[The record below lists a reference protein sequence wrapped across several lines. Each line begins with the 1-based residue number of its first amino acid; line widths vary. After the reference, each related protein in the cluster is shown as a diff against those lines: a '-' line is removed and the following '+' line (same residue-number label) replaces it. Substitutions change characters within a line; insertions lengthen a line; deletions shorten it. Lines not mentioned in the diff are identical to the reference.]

1 MKERMENRKVLGIIL
16 GLAGTITLILYGK
29 SLINATNASLG
40 NLLVFVNAVSYGFYL
55 IIVKKLMDKYN
66 AFTFVKWIYTF
77 GFLMV
82 LPFGWGEFQA
92 IDFANLPTDIFWKIG
107 FVVVFSTFLTYLL
120 NLVSMRELKP
130 TTVAVFIYLQPLF
143 ATIFAVSLGK
153 DDLSLVKLI
162 SAVLIDLNTRMPSVF
177 REMELGLRNQISQRL
192 ERGKVDFSLYVE
204 VTGEETTSKINVPII
219 KGYINQ
225 MKAVIPTAD
234 ETELMKMAVRMPD
247 ALKTERDEIDENEWK
262 QIQTVIDE
270 ALENIANFRKDEG
283 ASLEKEFQLRIG
295 NINNLMN
302 EAVSY
307 DAERVETVK
316 TRLRTALD
324 EIKVNVDE
332 NRFEQELIFYLE
344 KYDITEEK
352 VRLGNHLNYFL
363 ETLNGTEANGR
374 KLGFITQEMGREI
387 NTMGSKSNHTEMQK
401 LVVMMKDELE
411 KIKEQV
417 LNVL

>member
-1 MKERMENRKVLGIIL
+1 LQLPTKK
-16 GLAGTITLILYGK
+16 ITVEIK
-29 SLINATNASLG
+29 SLNSKGL
-40 NLLVFVNAVSYGFYL
+40 
-55 IIVKKLMDKYN
+55 
-66 AFTFVKWIYTF
+66 
-77 GFLMV
+77 
-82 LPFGWGEFQA
+82 
-92 IDFANLPTDIFWKIG
+92 
-107 FVVVFSTFLTYLL
+107 
-120 NLVSMRELKP
+120 
-130 TTVAVFIYLQPLF
+130 
-143 ATIFAVSLGK
+143 
-153 DDLSLVKLI
+153 
-162 SAVLIDLNTRMPSVF
+162 DLNTRMPSVF

-192 ERGKVDFSLYVE
+192 ERGKVDFSLYLE
-204 VTGEETTSKINVPII
+204 VTGEETTSKINVPIV

-225 MKAVIPTAD
+225 MKAVISTAD

-270 ALENIANFRKDEG
+270 ALENITNFRKDEG

-302 EAVSY
+302 EAVSF

-324 EIKVNVDE
+324 ELKVNVDE

>member
-1 MKERMENRKVLGIIL
+1 MIQSMTGFGKASLQLPTKK
-16 GLAGTITLILYGK
+16 ITVEIK
-29 SLINATNASLG
+29 SLNSKGL
-40 NLLVFVNAVSYGFYL
+40 
-55 IIVKKLMDKYN
+55 
-66 AFTFVKWIYTF
+66 
-77 GFLMV
+77 
-82 LPFGWGEFQA
+82 
-92 IDFANLPTDIFWKIG
+92 
-107 FVVVFSTFLTYLL
+107 
-120 NLVSMRELKP
+120 
-130 TTVAVFIYLQPLF
+130 
-143 ATIFAVSLGK
+143 
-153 DDLSLVKLI
+153 
-162 SAVLIDLNTRMPSVF
+162 DLNTRMPSVF

-225 MKAVIPTAD
+225 MRAVIPTAD

-324 EIKVNVDE
+324 ELKVNVDE

>member
-1 MKERMENRKVLGIIL
+1 MIHSMTGFGKASLQLPTKK
-16 GLAGTITLILYGK
+16 ITVEIK
-29 SLINATNASLG
+29 SLNSKGL
-40 NLLVFVNAVSYGFYL
+40 
-55 IIVKKLMDKYN
+55 
-66 AFTFVKWIYTF
+66 
-77 GFLMV
+77 
-82 LPFGWGEFQA
+82 
-92 IDFANLPTDIFWKIG
+92 
-107 FVVVFSTFLTYLL
+107 
-120 NLVSMRELKP
+120 
-130 TTVAVFIYLQPLF
+130 
-143 ATIFAVSLGK
+143 
-153 DDLSLVKLI
+153 
-162 SAVLIDLNTRMPSVF
+162 DLNSRMPSVF

-192 ERGKVDFSLYVE
+192 ERGKIDFSLYVE
-204 VTGEETTSKINVPII
+204 VTGEETSSKINVPIV

-262 QIQTVIDE
+262 QIQTVIDD
-270 ALENIANFRKDEG
+270 ALNNISNFRKDEG
-283 ASLEKEFQLRIG
+283 ASLEKEFQLRVA
-295 NINNLMN
+295 NIERLMN

-307 DAERVETVK
+307 DSERIETIK
-316 TRLRTALD
+316 TRLRTAIEEL
-324 EIKVNVDE
+324 KVNIDE

-387 NTMGSKSNHTEMQK
+387 NTMGSKSNHSEMQK

>member
-1 MKERMENRKVLGIIL
+1 MIQSMTGFGKASLQLPTKK
-16 GLAGTITLILYGK
+16 ITVEIK
-29 SLINATNASLG
+29 SLNSKGL
-40 NLLVFVNAVSYGFYL
+40 
-55 IIVKKLMDKYN
+55 
-66 AFTFVKWIYTF
+66 
-77 GFLMV
+77 
-82 LPFGWGEFQA
+82 
-92 IDFANLPTDIFWKIG
+92 
-107 FVVVFSTFLTYLL
+107 
-120 NLVSMRELKP
+120 
-130 TTVAVFIYLQPLF
+130 
-143 ATIFAVSLGK
+143 
-153 DDLSLVKLI
+153 
-162 SAVLIDLNTRMPSVF
+162 DLNTRMPSVF

-262 QIQTVIDE
+262 QIQTVINE

-295 NINNLMN
+295 NINNLMI

-324 EIKVNVDE
+324 ELKVNVDE

>member
-1 MKERMENRKVLGIIL
+1 MIHSMTGFGKASLQLPTKK
-16 GLAGTITLILYGK
+16 ITVEIK
-29 SLINATNASLG
+29 SLNSKGL
-40 NLLVFVNAVSYGFYL
+40 
-55 IIVKKLMDKYN
+55 
-66 AFTFVKWIYTF
+66 
-77 GFLMV
+77 
-82 LPFGWGEFQA
+82 
-92 IDFANLPTDIFWKIG
+92 
-107 FVVVFSTFLTYLL
+107 
-120 NLVSMRELKP
+120 
-130 TTVAVFIYLQPLF
+130 
-143 ATIFAVSLGK
+143 
-153 DDLSLVKLI
+153 
-162 SAVLIDLNTRMPSVF
+162 DLNTRMPSVF

-204 VTGEETTSKINVPII
+204 VTGEETTSKINVPIV

-225 MKAVIPTAD
+225 MKAVIPNAD

-270 ALENIANFRKDEG
+270 ALENIMNFRKDEG
-283 ASLEKEFQLRIG
+283 ASLEKEFQLRIA
-295 NINNLMN
+295 NIHNLMN

-324 EIKVNVDE
+324 ELKINVDE

-387 NTMGSKSNHTEMQK
+387 NTMGSKSNHSEMQK

>member
-1 MKERMENRKVLGIIL
+1 MIQSMTGFGKASLQLPTKK
-16 GLAGTITLILYGK
+16 ITVEIK
-29 SLINATNASLG
+29 SLNSKGL
-40 NLLVFVNAVSYGFYL
+40 
-55 IIVKKLMDKYN
+55 
-66 AFTFVKWIYTF
+66 
-77 GFLMV
+77 
-82 LPFGWGEFQA
+82 
-92 IDFANLPTDIFWKIG
+92 
-107 FVVVFSTFLTYLL
+107 
-120 NLVSMRELKP
+120 
-130 TTVAVFIYLQPLF
+130 
-143 ATIFAVSLGK
+143 
-153 DDLSLVKLI
+153 
-162 SAVLIDLNTRMPSVF
+162 DLNTRMPSVF
-177 REMELGLRNQISQRL
+177 REMELGLRNQISQCL

-204 VTGEETTSKINVPII
+204 VTGEETSSKINVPIVN
-219 KGYINQ
+219 GYMNQ
-225 MKAVIPTAD
+225 MKAVLPNAD
-234 ETELMKMAVRMPD
+234 ETELLKMAVRMPD
-247 ALKTERDEIDENEWK
+247 ALKTERDEIDANEWK
-262 QIQTVIDE
+262 QIQTVINE

-283 ASLEKEFQLRIG
+283 ASLEKEFQLRIA

-302 EAVSY
+302 EAVSF

-324 EIKVNVDE
+324 ELKVNVDE

-363 ETLNGTEANGR
+363 ETLNGMEANGR